1 MFRVIAVGFVSAM
14 IGSLMMGAVMIM
26 KLLPPPEP
34 RLALATV
41 DLVGIVERLR
51 TGALKETADP
61 EGVERTIAG
70 RMDLLAQIL
79 SEMGEERVILN
90 KAAVVGGRLPDLTQ
104 LIEGRMKE
112 SDKK

>member
-1 MFRVIAVGFVSAM
+1 MFRVIAVGLVSAM
-14 IGSLMMGAVMIM
+14 IGSLMMGAVLIM

-34 RLALATV
+34 SLATV

-51 TGALKETADP
+51 AGALKETADP

-79 SEMGEERVILN
+79 SEMGEDRVILN
-90 KAAVVGGRLPDLTQ
+90 KAAVVSGRLPDLTQ

-112 SDKK
+112 SDE

>member
-1 MFRVIAVGFVSAM
+1 MYRVIAVGLISAL
-14 IGSLMMGAVMIM
+14 IGSLAGAVLVV
-26 KLLPPPEP
+26 KLRTPQEVPPT
-34 RLALATV
+34 LATV
-41 DLVGIVERLR
+41 DLVEIIERLQA
-51 TGALKETADP
+51 GALKETADP

-90 KAAVVGGRLPDLTQ
+90 KAAVVSGRLPDFTQ

-112 SDKK
+112 SDEK